1 MDQMVAVLDKL
12 VREARYAELERVSRE
27 VLGQHRFY
35 LWHLYLILALLRSD
49 RRADAGREL
58 DDLFTYKFNIAERAW
73 PEIKQAF
80 PEKFEQHYI
89 LNTMK
94 PEVGIEA
101 GAPVRKRWEVPCP
114 IADTNAFAGAVDAL
128 IADSV
133 PALPRMEKASTPV
146 TTFGSCFAANL
157 ARMLK
162 GAGVEA
168 TNLLIEESIN
178 SPLANRGFLAGLV
191 DPAGFQHTARLEKTY
206 GAEFL
211 GRARAQIAGA
221 RVIVLT
227 LGVAPAFFHRE
238 SGDFAFLEDYRQLL
252 AQGRV
257 VMRTPAVAETKA
269 VIREVLSL
277 VRALNPSARL
287 YLTIS
292 PVPLIGTAELSSAV
306 IADCVSKTTLRAAVH
321 EVMAGGLGT
330 EAYYWPSF
338 EIVRWLGAHTTLP
351 AFGADDNASRHVS
364 NWLVE
369 MIVDRFAR
377 HLFGPPG

>member
-1 MDQMVAVLDKL
+1 MVAALDQL
-12 VREARYAELERVSRE
+12 VSEARYAELERASRQ

-35 LWHLYLILALLRSD
+35 VWHLYLILALLRTG
-49 RRADAGREL
+49 RREAAEREL
-58 DDLFTYKFNIAERAW
+58 DDLFSYKFNIAERAW
-73 PEIKQAF
+73 PEIKEAF
-80 PEKFEQHYI
+80 PEKFGQHYI

-94 PEVGIEA
+94 PEVGIEG
-101 GAPVRKRWEVPCP
+101 GARVRKRWDVPCP
-114 IADTNAFAGAVDAL
+114 IADIATFAQAVDAL
-128 IADSV
+128 IADCV
-133 PALPRMEKASTPV
+133 PVLPRLEKGTTPV

-162 GAGVEA
+162 SAGVDA

-191 DPAGFQHTARLEKTY
+191 DPAGFEHTARLEKTY

-211 GRARAQIAGA
+211 ARARAQIAGA
-221 RVIVLT
+221 KVVVLT
-227 LGVAPAFFHRE
+227 LGVAPAFFHVG
-238 SGDFAFLEDYRQLL
+238 SGEFAFLEDYRVLL
-252 AQGRV
+252 AEGRV
-257 VMRTPAVAETKA
+257 EMRTPLVAETKA
-269 VIREVLSL
+269 VIAEVLGL
-277 VRALNPSARL
+277 VRALNPSGRL

-306 IADCVSKTTLRAAVH
+306 IADCISKTTLRASLH
-321 EVMAGGLGT
+321 ELLQEGGV
-330 EAYYWPSF
+330 ADAHYWPSF

-369 MIVDRFAR
+369 MIVERFSR
-377 HLFGPPG
+377 HLFG

>member
-1 MDQMVAVLDKL
+1 MVAALDQL
-12 VREARYAELERVSRE
+12 VREARYAELERASRQ
-27 VLGQHRFY
+27 VLSQHRFY
-35 LWHLYLILALLRSD
+35 VWHLYLIVALLRTG
-49 RRADAGREL
+49 RRADAEREL
-58 DDLFTYKFNIAERAW
+58 DDLFSYKFNIAERAW
-73 PEIKQAF
+73 PEVREAF

-94 PEVGIEA
+94 PEVGIE
-101 GAPVRKRWEVPCP
+101 GGGRVRKRWDVPCP
-114 IADTNAFAGAVDAL
+114 IEDVPMFAQAVDAL

-133 PALPRMEKASTPV
+133 PALPLLEKSSTPV

-162 GAGVEA
+162 GAGVDA

-178 SPLANRGFLAGLV
+178 SPLANRGFLSGLV
-191 DPAGFQHTARLEKTY
+191 DPAGFAHTARLEKTY

-211 GRARAQIAGA
+211 ARARAQLAGA
-221 RVIVLT
+221 RVVVLT
-227 LGVAPAFFHRE
+227 LGVAPAFFHVG
-238 SGDFAFLEDYRQLL
+238 SGEFAFLEDYRVLL
-252 AQGRV
+252 AEGRV
-257 VMRTPAVAETKA
+257 AMRTPSVGETKT
-269 VIREVLSL
+269 VIKEVLAL
-277 VRALNPSARL
+277 VRALNPDGRL

-306 IADCVSKTTLRAAVH
+306 IADCVSKTTLRASLH
-321 EVMAGGLGT
+321 EVMQESGA
-330 EAYYWPSF
+330 ADVHYWPSF

-369 MIVDRFAR
+369 MIVERFSR
-377 HLFGPPG
+377 HLFGAQP

>member
-1 MDQMVAVLDKL
+1 MVAALDQL
-12 VREARYAELERVSRE
+12 VREARYAELERASRQ

-35 LWHLYLILALLRSD
+35 LWHLYLIVALLRSG
-49 RRADAGREL
+49 RRAEAEREL

-73 PEIKQAF
+73 PEVKEAF

-94 PEVGIEA
+94 PEVGIE
-101 GAPVRKRWEVPCP
+101 GGGKVRKRWDVPCP
-114 IADTNAFAGAVDAL
+114 IADIPAFAQAVDTL

-133 PALPRMEKASTPV
+133 PALPLLEKAATPV

-162 GAGVEA
+162 GAGVDA

-178 SPLANRGFLAGLV
+178 SPLANRGFLEGLV
-191 DPAGFQHTARLEKTY
+191 DPAGFAHTARLEKTY
-206 GAEFL
+206 GTEFL

-221 RVIVLT
+221 KVVVLT
-227 LGVAPAFFHRE
+227 LGVAPAFFHVA
-238 SGDFAFLEDYRQLL
+238 SGEFAFLEDYRVLL
-252 AQGRV
+252 AEGRV
-257 VMRTPAVAETKA
+257 VMRTPPVAETKA
-269 VIREVLSL
+269 VIGEVLAL
-277 VRALNPSARL
+277 IRALNPSGRL
-287 YLTIS
+287 YVTIS

-306 IADCVSKTTLRAAVH
+306 IADCVSKTTLRAALH
-321 EVMAGGLGT
+321 EVLQEGGI
-330 EAYYWPSF
+330 ADAHYWPSF
-338 EIVRWLGAHTTLP
+338 EIVRWLGAHTALA

-369 MIVDRFAR
+369 MIVERFSR
-377 HLFGPPG
+377 HLFGR